1 MQYVQALHPHQQP
14 CIQEGPSS
22 LGFEMRPG
30 AASPLD
36 PLSVPVTRALPRPGS
51 SISNPAAV
59 PAVTSAPLHAGANGN
74 TDQMPSMSYEERSHA
89 PELGDLK
96 DTRDWKALCAE
107 TVRIPVIT
115 PAGFIETD
123 TTESDAE
130 SETDSE
136 TEPESEETTESDI
149 CEDPGLEEYSG
160 SESESTSTD
169 SYEESTEEESTEE
182 EEEEDAVDPFY
193 DDEEEEGDFED
204 DHSTGLVLD
213 ADYITER
220 DAVDRLTESLNQSL
234 LGFQGEHQVFS
245 IRIPRDAYSAQ
256 NLSIPASPLC
266 LLAGR
271 QSLCTLHD
279 TCSLCGLYRQKST
292 AHIFGRLCVC
302 HR

>member
-1 MQYVQALHPHQQP
+1 
-14 CIQEGPSS
+14 
-22 LGFEMRPG
+22 MRPG

-36 PLSVPVTRALPRPGS
+36 PLSVPVTRALPQPGS

-59 PAVTSAPLHAGANGN
+59 PTVTSAPHHAGANGN

-89 PELGDLK
+89 PELGDLMK
-96 DTRDWKALCAE
+96 DARDWGALNAE

-115 PAGFIETD
+115 PAGSIETE

-136 TEPESEETTESDI
+136 TETESEETTESEI

-169 SYEESTEEESTEE
+169 SYEESTEEESTEEEE

-234 LGFQGEHQVFS
+234 LGFQGEH
-245 IRIPRDAYSAQ
+245 
-256 NLSIPASPLC
+256 
-266 LLAGR
+266 
-271 QSLCTLHD
+271 
-279 TCSLCGLYRQKST
+279 
-292 AHIFGRLCVC
+292 
-302 HR
+302 